1 MSTVLPDD
9 FPSKFILEQRLLF
22 IYVGGSLVVQR
33 CWVNFQCQGVSLIW
47 IIVGQGPNAPAVVA
61 GGVCLD
67 TLVSSIFSLFFLP
80 L

>member
-33 CWVNFQCQGVSLIW
+33 CW